1 MQYKLLA
8 SDFDNTLVPFGEP
21 CPRPAVVKAVKKMQA
36 AGGKFVLSTGRGYC
50 VINKQQLGG
59 IRFDYAITNNGAC
72 VVDRDG
78 VIIAEQPMTNEEMY
92 ALVDFCEDYN
102 YPLQFNFRDG
112 YYAYCEYES
121 FRDFYAQLSGSGL
134 TCKDGEDQD
143 RHLVDMP
150 HAAFAAMPPQEVERF
165 HEKYGYLGLHW
176 MQVGAQNADGYC
188 YYDIVRGGMDKGV
201 GLADLCAQMG
211 LTLADAVAVGDSAN
225 DVGMLKAAGLGC
237 CMANGSDDAKEAADR
252 IIGDVREDG
261 LAALIEELWFN
272 GPRAEP
278 SGHELGSP
286 WGRMETAEEKQ

>member
-1 MQYKLLA
+1 MQYQLLA

-78 VIIAEQPMTNEEMY
+78 AIIAEHPMTNEEMY

-121 FRDFYAQLSGSGL
+121 LRDFYAQLSGSGL

-143 RHLVDMP
+143 RHLIDMP

-225 DVGMLKAAGLGC
+225 DMGMLKVAGLSA

-286 WGRMETAEEKQ
+286 WGQMEAAEEKQ